1 MSGDETAPGPANAAG
16 RVRADTVPARPSL
29 TARGKAAFVWWK
41 HTRPGRASARF
52 RARSG
57 GVLSGG
63 IAYAALFSVFA
74 ALTISYTTFV
84 AILGDNDE
92 LREKV
97 LEAVDDT
104 YPHLLDTGDGLGA
117 IDPAVLELSDNLTAA
132 GIVAVVV
139 LLLSAIAA
147 MTALRRSVRAMFAT
161 ELGGNPVL
169 GKARDLGGFVGMS
182 FAVLLSATLTTGVG
196 TVASWILDALG
207 WDGLTTVV
215 LRVVGILVAFVID
228 AALFV
233 LVIMVLA
240 AEHPTWRDV
249 LRGAVIAAA
258 GLGIVRALGT
268 TVVASSVSTNPL
280 FASVTVLVTLLV
292 WVNLVA
298 RIMLLA
304 AAWTA
309 DPPYVEPATAEE
321 SPGRAAPRS
330 EGHQEGADGDQSRG
344 EQGQRP

>member
-1 MSGDETAPGPANAAG
+1 MSAEETGPAIATGSVQG
-16 RVRADTVPARPSL
+16 RARPADAASL
-29 TARGKAAFVWWK
+29 VTRAKALFLWWK

-74 ALTISYTTFV
+74 ALTISYTAFIAV
-84 AILGDNDE
+84 LGDNDE

-97 LEAVDDT
+97 LEAIDDT

-117 IDPAVLELSDNLTAA
+117 IDPSVLELSANLTVA

-161 ELGGNPVL
+161 ELGGNPML

-207 WDGLTTVV
+207 WSGLTTVV

-233 LVIMVLA
+233 LVVKVLA
-240 AEHPTWRDV
+240 AEHPSWPDV
-249 LRGAVIAAA
+249 LRGAAIAAT
-258 GLGIVRALGT
+258 GLGIVRTLGT
-268 TVVASSVSTNPL
+268 TVVAGSVSTNPL

-292 WVNLVA
+292 WVNLIA

-309 DPPYVEPATAEE
+309 DPPYVEPPRL
-321 SPGRAAPRS
+321 SAA
-330 EGHQEGADGDQSRG
+330 
-344 EQGQRP
+344 

>member
-1 MSGDETAPGPANAAG
+1 MSAEETGPATATGSAWA
-16 RVRADTVPARPSL
+16 RADAARARPADRPSL
-29 TARGKAAFVWWK
+29 VARGKALFVWWK

-74 ALTISYTTFV
+74 ALTISYTAFIAV
-84 AILGDNDE
+84 LGDNDE

-97 LEAVDDT
+97 LQAVDAT
-104 YPHLLDTGDGLGA
+104 YPHLLDTGDGQGA
-117 IDPAVLELSDNLTAA
+117 IDPAVLELTANLTVA

-147 MTALRRSVRAMFAT
+147 MTALRRSVRAMFAS
-161 ELGGNPVL
+161 ELGGIPML

-207 WDGLTTVV
+207 WSGLTTVV

-233 LVIMVLA
+233 LVVTVLA

-249 LRGAVIAAA
+249 LRGAAIAAT
-258 GLGIVRALGT
+258 GMGIVRTLGT
-268 TVVASSVSTNPL
+268 TVVAGSVSTNPL

-292 WVNLVA
+292 WVNLIA

-309 DPPYVEPATAEE
+309 DPPYVEP
-321 SPGRAAPRS
+321 PGAPDAAA
-330 EGHQEGADGDQSRG
+330 G
-344 EQGQRP
+344 